1 MAVQTRFAGASPGLK
16 NRDSN
21 SPDEATFRQI
31 PPSTLL
37 LAKILPLWL
46 YRTEDTSELSELSVR
61 WCVMASDDTLKRVSN
76 MLLLQTLRKTASHGL
91 RMAPRS
97 SALYST
103 ERVFPNFSVYGSDSA
118 FQVAPSAPQYTS
130 GGSYLKTKRVFFS
143 LSPSEVG
150 LVLELL
156 DSRIPELSLTHSPNM
171 NASEGDK
178 NTKSLHISRSS
189 GSDGNPLILIK
200 VNHEGESVATLN
212 VGEAR
217 VFKELL
223 TYSLPRLLGYHSVL
237 EGPLNVEGGTNG
249 GFSQG
254 GGNSYASGPNSGYR
268 GSNNKPAGDWP
279 F

>member
-61 WCVMASDDTLKRVSN
+61 W
-76 MLLLQTLRKTASHGL
+76 
-91 RMAPRS
+91 
-97 SALYST
+97 
-103 ERVFPNFSVYGSDSA
+103 
-118 FQVAPSAPQYTS
+118 
-130 GGSYLKTKRVFFS
+130 
-143 LSPSEVG
+143 
-150 LVLELL
+150 
-156 DSRIPELSLTHSPNM
+156 
-171 NASEGDK
+171 
-178 NTKSLHISRSS
+178 
-189 GSDGNPLILIK
+189 
-200 VNHEGESVATLN
+200 
-212 VGEAR
+212 
-217 VFKELL
+217 
-223 TYSLPRLLGYHSVL
+223 
-237 EGPLNVEGGTNG
+237 NVEGGTNG

>member
-1 MAVQTRFAGASPGLK
+1 MA
-16 NRDSN
+16 
-21 SPDEATFRQI
+21 
-31 PPSTLL
+31 
-37 LAKILPLWL
+37 
-46 YRTEDTSELSELSVR
+46 
-61 WCVMASDDTLKRVSN
+61 
-76 MLLLQTLRKTASHGL
+76 LLQTLRKTATHGL

-97 SALYST
+97 SALYSS
-103 ERVFPNFSVYGSDSA
+103 ERVFPNFSLYGSDSA
-118 FQVAPSAPQYTS
+118 FQVAPTAPQYTN
-130 GGSYLKTKRVFFS
+130 GGSYLKTKRVGAIMLSWAKATNSGYNYQNKTFFS

-156 DSRIPELSLTHSPNM
+156 DSRIPELSLSHSPNM
-171 NASEGDK
+171 NASEEDK
-178 NTKSLHISRSS
+178 NTKSLQITRTT

-223 TYSLPRLLGYHSVL
+223 TYSLPRLLGFHSVL
-237 EGPLNVEGGTNG
+237 EGPLNVEGGTGG

-254 GGNSYASGPNSGYR
+254 GGNTYPSGSNSGYR
-268 GSNNKPAGDWP
+268 GSNKQPAGDWP